1 MVRIAVIPG
10 DGISH
15 EIMPEAVKTL
25 ETAHEL
31 YEFALDYETFDYG
44 VEHYL
49 KTGSVVPEDIDDIIT
64 ALPATFDAALFG
76 AGGTDPRVPSGESA
90 QAVLRGLRRGL
101 DLYANVRP
109 CRLLNDDLSPLKGK
123 TSDDIDFV
131 VIRENTEGYES
142 GTGGNFKFGTPL
154 ESEIRPEYNTYGGV
168 RRVIEFAFNFAEQQG
183 RKQVAV
189 AEKGLPNGLWS
200 RVFEEVS
207 AQHPA
212 IEPRHVHVDTMA
224 YLMITAPELIDIVV
238 AENRAGDILSDVG
251 GAVQGSRGLAPAGC
265 FNAEKDFAYFE
276 PVHGTAPDII
286 GQGIANPMAAIMAAK
301 MMLDYKGHPEA
312 ADAIERA
319 VRATIASGTVTSDLG
334 GSSSTAQVGEAV
346 RDALHRD
353 AAN

>member
-15 EIMPEAVKTL
+15 EIVPEAVKTL

-31 YEFALDYETFDYG
+31 YEFALDYETYDFG
-44 VEHYL
+44 AERYL
-49 KTGSVVPEDIDDIIT
+49 KTGQAVPDDIDDFI
-64 ALPATFDAALFG
+64 AGLPSSFDAALFG
-76 AGGTDPRVPSGESA
+76 AGGIDPRVPSGVSA
-90 QAVLRGLRRGL
+90 QPVLRGLRNGL

-109 CRLLNDDLSPLKGK
+109 CRLLNDDLTPLKGK

-131 VIRENTEGYES
+131 VIRENTEGYEH
-142 GTGGNFKFGTPL
+142 GTGGNFKVGTPL
-154 ESEIRPEYNTYGGV
+154 ETEIRPEYNTYGGV
-168 RRVIEFAFNFAEQQG
+168 RRVIEFAFNYAEQNG

-200 RVFEEVS
+200 RMFEDIS
-207 AQHPA
+207 ALHPD

-224 YLMITAPELIDIVV
+224 YLMITAPELIDVVV
-238 AENRAGDILSDVG
+238 AENRVGDILSDVG

-265 FNAEKDFAYFE
+265 FNAEKEFAYFE

-301 MMLDYKGHPEA
+301 MLLDYKGLTEA

-319 VRATIASGTVTSDLG
+319 VRVTIASGTVTFDLG

-346 RDALHRD
+346 REALRRD
-353 AAN
+353 TGS

>member
-31 YEFALDYETFDYG
+31 YEFALDYETYDFG

-49 KTGSVVPEDIDDIIT
+49 KTGQVAPDDIDDFIT
-64 ALPATFDAALFG
+64 GLPSTFDAALFG
-76 AGGTDPRVPSGESA
+76 AGGIDPRVPSGESA
-90 QAVLRGLRRGL
+90 QVVLRGLRRGL

-109 CRLLNDDLSPLKGK
+109 CRLLNDDLTPLKGK

-142 GTGGNFKFGTPL
+142 GTGGTFKVGTPL
-154 ESEIRPEYNTYGGV
+154 ESEIRPEHNTYAGV
-168 RRVIEFAFNFAEQQG
+168 RRVIEFAFDFAEQRG

-200 RVFEEVS
+200 RLFEVIS
-207 AQHPA
+207 AQHPD
-212 IEPRHVHVDTMA
+212 IESRHVHVDTMA
-224 YLMITAPELIDIVV
+224 YLMITAPELGDVVV

-301 MMLDYKGHPEA
+301 MLLDYKGHPEA
-312 ADAIERA
+312 ANAIEQA
-319 VRATIASGTVTSDLG
+319 VRATIDSGTVTSDLG

-346 RDALHRD
+346 REALMKNAGR
-353 AAN
+353 

>member
-31 YEFALDYETFDYG
+31 YEFALDYETYDFG

-49 KTGSVVPEDIDDIIT
+49 KTGQVAPDDIDDFIT
-64 ALPATFDAALFG
+64 GLPSTFDAALFG
-76 AGGTDPRVPSGESA
+76 AGGIDPRVPSGESA
-90 QAVLRGLRRGL
+90 QVVLRGLRRGL

-109 CRLLNDDLSPLKGK
+109 CRLLNDDLTPLKGK

-142 GTGGNFKFGTPL
+142 GTGGTFKVGTPL
-154 ESEIRPEYNTYGGV
+154 ESEIRPEHNTYAGV
-168 RRVIEFAFNFAEQQG
+168 RRVIEFAFDFAEQRG

-200 RVFEEVS
+200 RLFEVIS
-207 AQHPA
+207 AQHPD
-212 IEPRHVHVDTMA
+212 IESRHVHVDTMA
-224 YLMITAPELIDIVV
+224 YLMITAPELVDVVV

-301 MMLDYKGHPEA
+301 MLLDYKGHPEA
-312 ADAIERA
+312 ANAIEQA
-319 VRATIASGTVTSDLG
+319 VRATIDSGTVTSDLG

-346 RDALHRD
+346 REALMKNAGR
-353 AAN
+353 

>member
-31 YEFALDYETFDYG
+31 YEFTLDYETYDFG

-49 KTGSVVPEDIDDIIT
+49 KTGQVAPDDIDDFIT
-64 ALPATFDAALFG
+64 GLPSTFDAALFG
-76 AGGTDPRVPSGESA
+76 AGGIDPRVPSGESA
-90 QAVLRGLRRGL
+90 QVVLRGLRRGL

-109 CRLLNDDLSPLKGK
+109 CRLLNDDLTPLKGK

-142 GTGGNFKFGTPL
+142 GTGGTFKVGTPL
-154 ESEIRPEYNTYGGV
+154 ESEIRPEHNTYAGV

-189 AEKGLPNGLWS
+189 AEKGLPNGLWA
-200 RVFEEVS
+200 RLFEEIS
-207 AQHPA
+207 ARHPD
-212 IEPRHVHVDTMA
+212 IESRHVHVDTMA
-224 YLMITAPELIDIVV
+224 YLMITAPELVDVVV

-301 MMLDYKGHPEA
+301 MLLDYKGHPEA
-312 ADAIERA
+312 ANAIEQA
-319 VRATIASGTVTSDLG
+319 VRATIDSGTVTSDLG

-346 RDALHRD
+346 REALMKNAGR
-353 AAN
+353 